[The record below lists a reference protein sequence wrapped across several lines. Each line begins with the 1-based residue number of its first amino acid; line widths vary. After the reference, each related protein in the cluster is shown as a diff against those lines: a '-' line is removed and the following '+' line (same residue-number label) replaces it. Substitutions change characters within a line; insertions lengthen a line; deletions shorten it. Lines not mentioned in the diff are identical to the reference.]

1 MTPLAPKRR
10 PSRACARGQSMVEYL
25 VIAAI
30 AVALLAVPIQGK
42 SSAVELML
50 DSVHTAYT
58 KFLAAISIPQ

>member
-1 MTPLAPKRR
+1 MRR
-10 PSRACARGQSMVEYL
+10 VMSMRRASRTRTRGQSMVEYM
-25 VIAAI
+25 VIAGI
-30 AVALLAVPIQGK
+30 AVALLAFPIQGK

>member
-1 MTPLAPKRR
+1 MRR
-10 PSRACARGQSMVEYL
+10 VMSMRRAGRTRTRGQSMVEYM
-25 VIAAI
+25 VIAGI
-30 AVALLAVPIQGK
+30 AVALLAFPIQGK